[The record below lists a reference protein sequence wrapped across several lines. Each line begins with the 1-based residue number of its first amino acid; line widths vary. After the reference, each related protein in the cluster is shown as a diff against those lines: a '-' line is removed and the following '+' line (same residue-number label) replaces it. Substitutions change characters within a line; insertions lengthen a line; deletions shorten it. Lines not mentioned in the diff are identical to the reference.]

1 MQSVYVKFRVTI
13 HTAML
18 ALKAI
23 VQPNDQITS
32 MQLKYKMCM
41 QISGLQ
47 PTGHCTQN
55 IVQCYVPQHG
65 VYLRRKR
72 R

>member
-23 VQPNDQITS
+23 VQPNDQITINS
-32 MQLKYKMCM
+32 LLKYKMCM

-55 IVQCYVPQHG
+55 IVQCY
-65 VYLRRKR
+65 LSMESI
-72 R
+72 